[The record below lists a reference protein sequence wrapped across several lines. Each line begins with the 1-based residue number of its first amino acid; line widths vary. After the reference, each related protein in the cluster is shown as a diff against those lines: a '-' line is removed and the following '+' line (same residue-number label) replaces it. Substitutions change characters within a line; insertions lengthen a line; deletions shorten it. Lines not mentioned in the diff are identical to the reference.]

1 MTHADLF
8 AGIGGFSLA
17 AEAVGWT
24 NIFQVEKDKFCLSK
38 LKKNFPH
45 VTRFK
50 DIKTT
55 YFGQYRGAID
65 VLSGGFPCQPVSAAG
80 KRRGDK
86 DDRFLW
92 PEYARAIREI
102 QPTWILPE
110 NVSGIITWQRGVLF
124 EQVCAQMEA
133 EGYEVLPLVIPAA
146 GLNAPHRRER
156 VWFVAHARHHGLHGS
171 EIRRGLDP
179 GDDGD
184 QTRPDET
191 IKPEGRPSPRP
202 GTAADTKGRRD
213 SRRLSGLASSD
224 DQVTGSE
231 ESREG
236 HSGAGHDGE
245 VRHAANAPAQR
256 SQGSRQAG
264 KRGLGKETGTQP
276 GSDAA
281 RAIAEG
287 YWDQWPAQPALCRR
301 DDGIP
306 HRVDR
311 IKSLGNA
318 IVPQVAIQIFKT
330 IQLYEDLLHRPPD
343 RR

>member
-38 LKKNFPH
+38 LKKNFPN

-80 KRRGDK
+80 KRLGDK

-102 QPTWILPE
+102 QPTWIVPE

-124 EQVCAQMEA
+124 EQVCTEMEA

-156 VWFVAHARHHGLHGS
+156 VRN
-171 EIRRGLDP
+171 
-179 GDDGD
+179 
-184 QTRPDET
+184 
-191 IKPEGRPSPRP
+191 
-202 GTAADTKGRRD
+202 
-213 SRRLSGLASSD
+213 
-224 DQVTGSE
+224 
-231 ESREG
+231 
-236 HSGAGHDGE
+236 
-245 VRHAANAPAQR
+245 AANAPAQR